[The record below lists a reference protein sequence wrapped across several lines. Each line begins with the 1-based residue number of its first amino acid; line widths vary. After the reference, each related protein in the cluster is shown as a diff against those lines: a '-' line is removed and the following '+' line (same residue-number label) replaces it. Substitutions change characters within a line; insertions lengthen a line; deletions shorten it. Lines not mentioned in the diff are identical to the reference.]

1 MSVNLGGDDMET
13 ETSYD
18 EIKDVLSSFRELYKT
33 SYDLFNQRAKNFVI
47 SPQQFYLM
55 NLILQHDG
63 INQRELAQMLKIT
76 PATLSVR
83 IKRLEKAEL
92 LIRDVDLDDKRNFI
106 LKLTPQGK
114 ELIDRSYEHMKR
126 NITLMFAGVT
136 KEELASLKS
145 CLNKIQ
151 HNLNKKK
158 EENHAKD

>member
-1 MSVNLGGDDMET
+1 MET

-18 EIKDVLSSFRELYKT
+18 EIKDVLNSFRELYKT

-47 SPQQFYLM
+47 NPQQFHLM

-83 IKRLEKAEL
+83 IKRLEKAEF